1 MSENHIRFSWTYLS
15 FYITPKRT
23 ESIGMRLVEKPISLN
38 LNY

>member
-1 MSENHIRFSWTYLS
+1 MSDNDIRFSWTYLS

-23 ESIGMRLVEKPISLN
+23 KSIGIKVCEKPISLI

>member
-15 FYITPKRT
+15 FYITPKHT
-23 ESIGMRLVEKPISLN
+23 KSIGIKVCEKPIVLN